1 MKRAYLCL
9 LAAAILLPSLGVF
22 AGDAKPPNSSEK
34 MTPQTKLLVIRDL
47 TAERVFARTPFPK
60 GKQGLVIKDGK
71 VIPTQDQVERLAME
85 NGFAARPGD
94 RVVIS
99 NVLIKEKAIVF
110 EINGGGKKKDKWYRH
125 VSVGMGGNMAGP
137 PPSPEATGSS
147 VTLAFDKYV
156 PELTGEQVR
165 AILAPVFDFKAL
177 SEAEAYEK
185 TLPPK
190 VQKAIKDHQ
199 VLVGM
204 DREMVMYA
212 KGRPWK
218 KIRDKDD
225 SGAPYEE
232 WVYGQPPQE
241 VDFVRFERNLVSRLE
256 IMTVDGQKIV
266 RTQKEV
272 DLPSQEIQMADK
284 KPDDKST
291 DKSANAPSLLRP
303 GEKAEDPGSGGSDDN
318 TSQTPTNLPPPPSTQ
333 PTGVPGASPTPWQPG
348 SLLP

>member
-1 MKRAYLCL
+1 MKRAYLLL
-9 LAAAILLPSLGVF
+9 LASAILVLPLPVC
-22 AGDAKPPNSSEK
+22 AGDSKQPSSSEK
-34 MTPQTKLLVIRDL
+34 MTPQTKLLIIRDL
-47 TAERVFARTPFPK
+47 TAERVFARIPFPK
-60 GKQGLVIKDGK
+60 GKQGLEIKDGN
-71 VIPTQDQVERLAME
+71 VSPSQDRAARLAME
-85 NGFAARPGD
+85 NGFAAHPGD
-94 RVVIS
+94 RVVIT
-99 NVLIKEKAIVF
+99 NVVIKEKSIVF

-156 PELTGEQVR
+156 PELSGEQVR
-165 AILAPVFDFKAL
+165 MMLAPVFDFKAL

-190 VQKAIKDHQ
+190 VQQAIKNHQ

-218 KIRDKDD
+218 RVRDKDD
-225 SGAPYEE
+225 TGAAYEE
-232 WVYGQPPQE
+232 WIYGQPPQE
-241 VDFVRFERNLVSRLE
+241 VDFVRFQRNLVSRLE

-272 DLPSQEIQMADK
+272 DVPSREVEVADK
-284 KPDDKST
+284 KPEEKP
-291 DKSANAPSLLRP
+291 ANAPSLLRP
-303 GEKAEDPGSGGSDDN
+303 GEKAEEPGMGSGNDN
-318 TSQTPTNLPPPPSTQ
+318 SSQTPTNLPPPPGGP
-333 PTGVPGASPTPWQPG
+333 PTGAPGGSPSPWQPG
-348 SLLP
+348 SLLR